1 MFSLKK
7 LLRMKTKTAKTK
19 KAASASGRDAD
30 KLRSAATDLTDSR
43 QDREKLGPETTIID
57 LPDVEDIPGQEHI
70 KPPTLESFVDD
81 TISSADEEGPV
92 KTKKRKD
99 RDEARE
105 IFKEEDE
112 GLNDSEDSEDYNLR
126 RAELDSTDDDGD
138 PLNEEGFGEDMSG
151 EDLDIP
157 GAEEDNA
164 DEEIGEEDEENNSWS
179 LEGEQEDDENTKFEN
194 E

>member
-1 MFSLKK
+1 
-7 LLRMKTKTAKTK
+7 MKTKTEKTK
-19 KAASASGRDAD
+19 KAASVSGRDATGQGG
-30 KLRSAATDLTDSR
+30 AATDLTDSR
-43 QDREKLGPETTIID
+43 KDQEKLRPEATVID
-57 LPDVEDIPGQEHI
+57 LPDPEDIPGQEHI

-92 KTKKRKD
+92 RTKKSKN

-112 GLNDSEDSEDYNLR
+112 GLNDSTDSEDYNLR
-126 RAELDSTDDDGD
+126 RAELDNTDDEGD
-138 PLNEEGFGEDMSG
+138 PLNEEGFGEDLSG

-157 GAEEDNA
+157 GAGDDDD

-179 LEGEQEDDENTKFEN
+179 LEGEKEDDEISKHE
-194 E
+194 